1 MLRFILSWAASS
13 RFNTI
18 ASLDVTAALL
28 NADLPPGRVVV
39 LRPPTVLYKLG
50 LIPTGFVWRVHRP
63 VYGLREAPSL
73 WSQERTKVMETMTFR
88 ARGES
93 YKVLI
98 SEIHRS
104 ILLLVREQD
113 VLNSP
118 QLTYAGLEQRVQPKD
133 VMALCGIY
141 VDDYLSVGPHDIVTS
156 FLEHLRSI
164 WKTTDPVFLAPG
176 LEPSFLG
183 ITLELTTVG
192 LLLHQKTYTEAFL
205 EEYKD
210 VTPKRQRAT
219 TGEPEHFDK
228 DAKSPPDM
236 TNPEHVEWVKRA
248 QKILGALLWL
258 STRTRPDIACAVS
271 LAAQS
276 LWHNLDHLKIRLR
289 HLLQYLNTTKTFGLL
304 YTFPQRE
311 QPSTISEF
319 TVFADSSFAPSK
331 ALTDRLCLLVVT
343 WKCASPY
350 PLAFYQ
356 GKEAES
362 ELYALCTSFKTAR
375 NFRLLIHETITTE
388 VIMNMRC
395 DNTAVLAMID
405 EPSWRTRYICIYG
418 ESLRQEVLKRHLIIT
433 YVTTDLQL
441 ADPLTK
447 PTSIKINV
455 HLLPLLGLVTC
466 NHITTLA
473 LQEEGEESAWSFAFY
488 SAADLLRRVLYALL
502 TTNIRLNHKN

>member
-1 MLRFILSWAASS
+1 
-13 RFNTI
+13 
-18 ASLDVTAALL
+18 
-28 NADLPPGRVVV
+28 
-39 LRPPTVLYKLG
+39 
-50 LIPTGFVWRVHRP
+50 
-63 VYGLREAPSL
+63 
-73 WSQERTKVMETMTFR
+73 MET
-88 ARGES
+88 RGES

-113 VLNSP
+113 VLTSP
-118 QLTYAGLEQRVQPKD
+118 QLTYAGLKQRVQPKD

-164 WKTTDPVFLAPG
+164 WKTTDPVFLTPG
-176 LEPSFLG
+176 MEFSFLG
-183 ITLELTTVG
+183 ITLELTSVG

-210 VTPKRQRAT
+210 VTPKRQKAT

-228 DAKSPPDM
+228 DAKSTPDM

-248 QKILGALLWL
+248 QKILRALLWL

-276 LWHNLDHLKIRLR
+276 LWHNLDHLKTRLR

-304 YTFPQRE
+304 YTFPQKE
-311 QPSTISEF
+311 QPSTLSEF
-319 TVFADSSFAPSK
+319 TVFADSSFAPSGK
-331 ALTDRLCLLVVT
+331 HSQTGYVILLSFGSARHLIHWHSTREKKV
-343 WKCASPY
+343 AESS
-350 PLAFYQ
+350 
-356 GKEAES
+356 AES

-395 DNTAVLAMID
+395 DNTAALAMID
-405 EPSWRTRYICIYG
+405 EPSWRTRYISIYG
-418 ESLRQEVLKRHLIIT
+418 ESLRHEVLKRHLILT

-447 PTSIKINV
+447 PTSIKINA

-466 NHITTLA
+466 NYITTLA
-473 LQEEGEESAWSFAFY
+473 LQEEGEESAWSMAFY

-502 TTNIRLNHKN
+502 TTNIRLSHKN